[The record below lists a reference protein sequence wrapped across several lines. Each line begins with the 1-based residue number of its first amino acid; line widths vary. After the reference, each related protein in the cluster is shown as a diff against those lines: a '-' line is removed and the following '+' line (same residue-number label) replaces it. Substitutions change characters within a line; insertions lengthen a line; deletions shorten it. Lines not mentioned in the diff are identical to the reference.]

1 MDNEYVNEVQ
11 SVQHLERCLVHTAM
25 WGSISIVITDYHDV
39 QNTQIRTQAKS
50 ILPSLA
56 TPPNAKCTGK
66 KKGQRGSWSS
76 VRSSGWQG
84 KYPDAR
90 QGKLFSMMAS
100 GMLAYPTD
108 ICVGCCVAIPGKF
121 GKQLAA
127 PKPHTAFHLSCI
139 RLTGNAITSC
149 SERTALLFPSQPIP
163 DPPGSQALP
172 EAVCTVMFG
181 ALQALRRRKTSHH
194 RSHPW
199 VCFQWTYCLL
209 RKRNVDKSRY
219 DD

>member
-1 MDNEYVNEVQ
+1 MPGPYSYVRIHFYCYYWWSWCTEH
-11 SVQHLERCLVHTAM
+11 SDKDTSKVHSA
-25 WGSISIVITDYHDV
+25 
-39 QNTQIRTQAKS
+39 
-50 ILPSLA
+50 LLA
-56 TPPNAKCTGK
+56 TPPNAKCTRK
-66 KKGQRGSWSS
+66 KKGQRGSWSR

-90 QGKLFSMMAS
+90 QGQLFSMMAS

-127 PKPHTAFHLSCI
+127 TKPHTAFHLSWI
-139 RLTGNAITSC
+139 RLTGNAITSS

-172 EAVCTVMFG
+172 
-181 ALQALRRRKTSHH
+181 
-194 RSHPW
+194 
-199 VCFQWTYCLL
+199 
-209 RKRNVDKSRY
+209 
-219 DD
+219 